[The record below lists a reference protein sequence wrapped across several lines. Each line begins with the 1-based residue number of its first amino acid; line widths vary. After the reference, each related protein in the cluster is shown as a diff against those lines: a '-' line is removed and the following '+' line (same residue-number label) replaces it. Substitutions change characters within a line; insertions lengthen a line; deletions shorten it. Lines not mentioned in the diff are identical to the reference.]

1 MSDRFDFLE
10 LDNNPLRSAP
20 RQAAAK
26 TEIEAYAPR
35 VEPATWKVVELIGGP
50 GSGAGQFASPT
61 GLAVDRDG
69 NLYVADSY
77 HHRIQRITPRGDV
90 YLLGRRGT
98 GPGEFLN
105 PQAIVADGGSGYYV
119 LEQGGC
125 RIQHFGTHGEW
136 LGEFGS
142 PGKGRGQMSAPMA
155 MARDPFGCL
164 FVADS
169 GNNRIVKWSPDG
181 LFLDQFP
188 SVTATA
194 SFRPQGLAVDRAGR
208 IWVAETPRHR
218 LVVFDSLFRVLGT
231 RGGPGDEL
239 GQFREPKGLAVTPG
253 GGVLVADT
261 GNNRVQVWDAEGAPR
276 QAIRGDENAGSKVG
290 AFSAPSG
297 LATRG
302 EDEAYVADTGN
313 HRILRLSRS

>member
-10 LDNNPLRSAP
+10 LDNKPLRSVP

-26 TEIEAYAPR
+26 PEIEAHAPR
-35 VEPATWKVVELIGGP
+35 VEAPIWKVVELIGGP

-77 HHRIQRITPRGDV
+77 HHRIQRITLSGDV

-105 PQAIVADGGSGYYV
+105 PQAVVADHGLGYYV

-125 RIQHFGTHGEW
+125 RIQHFGAHGER
-136 LGEFGS
+136 LAEFGS

-164 FVADS
+164 FVADT

-181 LFLDQFP
+181 LFLDHFP
-188 SVTATA
+188 SVTGTAT
-194 SFRPQGLAVDRAGR
+194 FRPQGLAVDRAGR

-231 RGGPGDEL
+231 RGGPGDGL
-239 GQFREPKGLAVTPG
+239 GQFREPQGLAVTPG
-253 GGVLVADT
+253 GGVLVADS
-261 GNNRVQVWDAEGAPR
+261 GNNRVQVLDAEGAPH
-276 QAIRGDENAGSKVG
+276 QAIRGNESTGGQVG

-297 LATRG
+297 MAVRG
-302 EDEAYVADTGN
+302 EQEAYVSDTGN
-313 HRILRLSRS
+313 HRILRLQRG